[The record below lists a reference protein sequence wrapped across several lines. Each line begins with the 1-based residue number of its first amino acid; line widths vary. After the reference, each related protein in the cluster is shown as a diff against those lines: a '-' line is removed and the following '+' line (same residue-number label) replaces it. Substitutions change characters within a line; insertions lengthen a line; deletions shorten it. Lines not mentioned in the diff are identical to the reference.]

1 MRKLLDD
8 MIDKG
13 QLIPKV
19 SMSQYYN
26 TVLKWFGTD
35 ETLIK
40 KLFPEV
46 EILA

>member
-13 QLIPKV
+13 RLIPKV

-26 TVLKWFGTD
+26 KWSSLW
-35 ETLIK
+35 EAL
-40 KLFPEV
+40 
-46 EILA
+46 